1 MSAHRYLV
9 LCFAFCLG
17 IGGATGHL
25 SAEEASNGNSA
36 VAEDRIDFTLEI
48 RPILSNKCFQCHG
61 PDEGSRESELRLDA
75 KAELF
80 KDLGGHQAVVP
91 GKPEESELLRRVT
104 SDEDYERMPPIDSDY
119 PPLTPAEID
128 VLRRWIEQGAEW
140 EEHWA
145 FVAPSRPDLPQ
156 TQEVNGRSWGVNEI
170 DAFTLSRMQQK
181 GFEPAAEASKERL
194 LRRVTLD
201 LTGLPPTL
209 KEIDEFL
216 ADESPDAYERVVDRL
231 LKSARYGEQMTRDWL
246 DVARYGDTHGL
257 HLDNVRSIWKYRDW
271 LIEAFNANQPFD
283 QMTIEQVAGDLLPE
297 PSIDQ
302 RVATGFNRC
311 NVSTSEGG
319 SIEEEVHV
327 RNTVDRVETFSTVYL
342 GLTMGCAVCH
352 DHKFDPITQEEFYGL
367 YAYFNSLEPNGMDGN
382 ALLHPPFVEVPT
394 AEQAARRTELQTQIA
409 AVKERI
415 RLAIDTL
422 EYTDPQPDYDPE
434 SVSPADYVWIDDDV
448 PSGANLQ
455 TDGHDWEWV
464 SEPVH
469 SGERA
474 MKRTVDALGQHFF
487 TGATPPLILGQGD
500 RFFAHVYLDPENPPS
515 AIMLQFNDGTWEH
528 RAYWGTAQI
537 PFGNHG
543 QPSKRKID
551 VLPQTG
557 EWVRLEVPIDKVGLK
572 PGAKVHGWAF
582 TQFGGTV
589 YWDQSGLTTRTP
601 QGGQTFKSQRLW
613 EVATADGSGLPKP
626 VQEAIKVAP
635 AERNEQQQQT
645 VRQYFLENIY
655 VEAQQTLQPLTE
667 QRTALETEL
676 TQLNEAIP
684 KTMVS
689 EEMAE
694 PRQAFFLNRGEYDNK
709 GEPVDRHLPA
719 ALPPMPADAPQ
730 NRLGLAQW
738 LVDPSHPL
746 MSRVT
751 VNRWWQRYFGT
762 GLVKTSEDFGIQA
775 EPPSH
780 PELLDWLAVEFIESS
795 WDVKHMQKLIV
806 MSATYRQSSPV
817 SAEARRRDPGNRW
830 LARGPRFRM
839 PAELIRDQALFVS
852 GLLVEKLGGPSVKP
866 YQPDGLWEAVGYT
879 DSNTANFA
887 QDDGVNLYRRS
898 MYTFWKRTS
907 PPPSMATFDAPSRET
922 CTVRRPRTNTPLQAL
937 VLMNDKQFVETARHF
952 AQRILAEA
960 PSSESERLE
969 WAFRVITSRRPDQSE
984 MAVLQQVLEQHQS
997 DFAADPQRATA
1008 LIDSATTQI
1017 NPDHLDR
1024 DKSHDP
1030 QLAAWTLVAS
1040 LLLNLDETV
1049 TKG

>member
-1 MSAHRYLV
+1 MRTPRRLV
-9 LCFAFCLG
+9 LSSAFCLVVG
-17 IGGATGHL
+17 GTIIGLPADATA
-25 SAEEASNGNSA
+25 AEPAAQER
-36 VAEDRIDFTLEI
+36 VDFTLEI
-48 RPILSNKCFQCHG
+48 RPILSNNCFQCHG
-61 PDEGSRESELRLDA
+61 PDEGSRESDLRLDS
-75 KAELF
+75 KEELF
-80 KDLGGHQAVVP
+80 KDLGGHQAVVS
-91 GKPEESELLRRVT
+91 GKPAESELLRRVT
-104 SDEDYERMPPIDSDY
+104 SDDDYERMPPVDSDY

-145 FVAPSRPDLPQ
+145 FVAPSRPTLPV
-156 TQEVNGRSWGVNEI
+156 TRDANDKTWGVNEI
-170 DAFTLSRMQQK
+170 DAFTLSRMQQQ
-181 GFEPAAEASKERL
+181 GFEPAPEASKERL

-209 KEIDEFL
+209 EEMDAFL
-216 ADESPDAYERVVDRL
+216 ADDSPDAYEQVVDRL

-271 LIEAFNANQPFD
+271 LIEAFNVNQPFD
-283 QMTIEQVAGDLLPE
+283 EMTIEQVAGDLLPE
-297 PSIDQ
+297 PTIAQ

-319 SIEEEVHV
+319 SIEDEVHV

-367 YAYFNSLEPNGMDGN
+367 FAYFNSLEPKAMDGN
-382 ALLHPPFVEVPT
+382 ALLHPPFVEVPA
-394 AEQAARRTELQTQIA
+394 AEQSARRSELQAEIA
-409 AVKERI
+409 ALNEQIKA
-415 RLAIDTL
+415 AIDNL
-422 EYTDPQPDYDPE
+422 EYADPQPDYDPK
-434 SVSPADYVWIDDDV
+434 SVSPTDYVWIDDDV
-448 PSGANLQ
+448 PPGANLQ
-455 TDGHDWEWV
+455 ADGHDWEWV

-469 SGERA
+469 AGQRA

-487 TGATPPLILGQGD
+487 TGATPPLILGKD
-500 RFFAHVYLDPENPPS
+500 DTFFAHVYLDPEDPPS

-551 VLPQTG
+551 VLPPTG
-557 EWVRLEVPIDKVGLK
+557 EWVRIEVPIDKVGLK

-589 YWDQSGLTTRTP
+589 YWDHAGLTTRTP
-601 QGGQTFKSQRLW
+601 QDGQTFRSQRVW
-613 EVATADGSGLPKP
+613 ELVTAEGSGLPKP
-626 VQEAIKVAP
+626 VQEAIKVAA
-635 AERNEQQQQT
+635 AERNEQQQET
-645 VRQYFLENIY
+645 IRRYFLENIY

-667 QRTALETEL
+667 QRTARETEL
-676 TQLNEAIP
+676 TQLNDAIP

-694 PRQAFFLNRGEYDNK
+694 PRQAFLLNRGEYDNK
-709 GEPVDRHLPA
+709 GQPVERHLPA
-719 ALPPMPADAPQ
+719 ALPPLPADAPQ
-730 NRLGLAQW
+730 NRLGVAQW

-751 VNRWWQRYFGT
+751 VNRWWQRYFGA

-780 PELLDWLAVEFIESS
+780 PLLLDWLAVEFLESG

-806 MSATYRQSSPV
+806 MSATYRQSSAM
-817 SAEARRRDPGNRW
+817 SADVRRRDPHNRW

-887 QDDGVNLYRRS
+887 QDDGANLYRRS

-952 AQRILAEA
+952 AERILAEA
-960 PSSESERLE
+960 PASDSERLE
-969 WAFRVITSRRPDQSE
+969 WAFRAMTSRRPDQSE
-984 MAVLQQVLEQHQS
+984 LAVLQQVLQQHQA
-997 DFAADPQRATA
+997 DFAADPQRASA

-1024 DKSHDP
+1024 DKSQDP
-1030 QLAAWTLVAS
+1030 QLAAWTMLAS